1 MVVILMDIEWKC
13 GEWSVVSP
21 HKTRTNDRANLC
33 PPPLHEVQRCSLHQH
48 QVRKQQHLFVDVPDN
63 SIDLMSLSCVG
74 PLSAVDLLLGPDIS
88 LDGMTSIPLESE
100 SIMRVRPGYNSLG
113 DQFPLSEI

>member
-1 MVVILMDIEWKC
+1 M
-13 GEWSVVSP
+13 WSVL
-21 HKTRTNDRANLC
+21 TRHGLTTDQISVYKVTPC
-33 PPPLHEVQRCSLHQH
+33 PPPLHELQRCSLHQH